1 MTARSKL
8 ERAVAECDGA
18 QLLVRHARSARA
30 RAGLVTRRCQ
40 TTVRVERFVSMH
52 MGAHIPTS
60 GAEHPLAHGQTTAKG
75 ACYQP
80 ASGVSG
86 LELRARSCAASM
98 MEPLLL
104 GRLCACDS
112 AGPSSRGR
120 LAPALLGSE

>member
-8 ERAVAECDGA
+8 ERAVTECDGA

-80 ASGVSG
+80 ASGGSG
-86 LELRARSCAASM
+86 LELRARSCAALM

-104 GRLCACDS
+104 GRLCRACDS
-112 AGPSSRGR
+112 A
-120 LAPALLGSE
+120 